1 MLKVPLTFAACRTR
15 STVLRCTCFFFFFLT
30 RRRSNQDL
38 TLVPATDLLDP
49 PPTPFV
55 FNYENLSFETPSLY
69 GPTRPKPNSRRK
81 KKRLM
86 RLPETDLGATVVS
99 RRWGVLKN
107 EKKKTTCECI
117 FPQNRHPFSS
127 RHITFCCTRVLVTRT
142 ISSIQLLVISCII

>member
-1 MLKVPLTFAACRTR
+1 MLEVPLTFAACRTCCR
-15 STVLRCTCFFFFFLT
+15 VLRCTCFFFFFLT

-81 KKRLM
+81 KK
-86 RLPETDLGATVVS
+86 TSYVTS
-99 RRWGVLKN
+99 RDWFGRHGCFQKMGRSKGW
-107 EKKKTTCECI
+107 KKTTTCECI
-117 FPQNRHPFSS
+117 FPQSRHPFSS

-142 ISSIQLLVISCII
+142 ISSIHLLVISCII